1 MKKLIYLFILT
12 NFYSCFE
19 KNNSEI
25 PKNIIS
31 EEKMT
36 DIIYDMSLISV
47 SKGVN
52 KRILENNGLK
62 PKPYI
67 LNKYEIDSLQF
78 VLSNEYY
85 SKDLKKYLM
94 IYENVLKKLENNRDM
109 ILDSLENYKNE
120 RAKRSKE
127 IINSEASKF
136 ETNGLDTIN
145 SKIIRN

>member
-1 MKKLIYLFILT
+1 M

-94 IYENVLKKLENNRDM
+94 IYENVLKKLENNRDL

-127 IINSEASKF
+127 IINSEVSKF